1 LIASSVV
8 RWFGDGTVRGVI
20 DGKYQNVKMPLK
32 PYLFIPDVVAIS
44 VDLENFKGVEGVYN
58 TDLVSVDTREKVYRV
73 ECALPMYV
81 KKVRDFVEKEMGG
94 KTFEA
99 DITYSRRCFIDKGFE
114 VGYEDNNIMFLDVE
128 LDDSK
133 GFRSFGEMGFLSFA
147 GSINGKTF
155 FHHIDDFV
163 GEDGNAEWR
172 LLKTLN
178 EYIVRN
184 GVSVIV
190 GWNVGF
196 DFKHFVKRVDVLR
209 DPAVGRK
216 GINVSDTAIIYCYDL
231 RDEYR
236 KAVKGLVSYSLD
248 EVAKYEGLGGKVG
261 REGKVSELKYD
272 ELREYNVRDVELLL
286 EIEKKYGFVRR
297 DMYLCREVNLP
308 MDYAKVAG
316 VLGDSIVLR
325 RLREL
330 GYVAP
335 NTSVRS
341 KKGYE
346 GALILEPR
354 PGLHERVLAMDVVSL
369 YPTALLDLNVDIL
382 DLGGQVLP
390 YYVAYFFR
398 RKVEEEKA
406 GNKVGRETYKIL
418 ANAIYG
424 LLGYERFRFFDER
437 KAEAIT
443 KKGREVLLKM
453 RECVESLGLDVVYG
467 DTDSIFVKVDGVEG
481 VDAIVD
487 YVNSQVKPYRVA
499 VDMVYDKIIFFGSE
513 ERGVKKRYI
522 GVSGDKWKVRG
533 IELRRGDWSEF
544 SKMVLWDV
552 VKMIFNGCSKA
563 DVMSYLSKVRAGL
576 WRGDYDEKLK
586 MVKSVR
592 SEKQYKVMPAHFKL
606 WKEGVDKGLVPPYS
620 VEVEFYYKAGKGKG
634 LNIGLWSDAV
644 KVFDYKEYWE
654 KQVMAPVKRVIESVW
669 GDGRGRVVEL
679 ENFI

>member
-20 DGKYQNVKMPLK
+20 DGKYQNVKMPFK
-32 PYLFIPDVVAIS
+32 PYLFVPDVVAIS
-44 VDLENFKGVEGVYN
+44 VDLENVKGVEGVYN

-73 ECALPMYV
+73 DCALPTYV

-133 GFRSFGEMGFLSFA
+133 GFRSFGEMGFISFA

-163 GEDGNAEWR
+163 GGDGNAEWR
-172 LLKTLN
+172 LLKTLH

-196 DFKHFVKRVDVLR
+196 DFKHFVKRVDVLQ
-209 DPAVGRK
+209 DPAAGRK

-248 EVAKYEGLGGKVG
+248 EVAKYEGLGGKIE
-261 REGKVSELKYD
+261 REGKVAELKYD

-335 NTSVRS
+335 NTVVRS

-369 YPTALLDLNVDIL
+369 YPNALLDLNVDIL

-398 RKVEEEKA
+398 RKVEEEEK

-424 LLGYERFRFFDER
+424 LLGYERFRFFDEK

-453 RECVESLGLDVVYG
+453 RDCVESLGLEVVYG

-481 VDAIVD
+481 VEAIVD
-487 YVNSQVKPYRVA
+487 YVNSQVKPYRVS

-552 VKMIFNGCSKA
+552 VKMVFKGCSKE
-563 DVMSYLSKVRAGL
+563 DVMAYLSKVRAGL
-576 WRGDYDEKLK
+576 WRGDYDDKLK

-592 SEKQYKVMPAHFKL
+592 SEKQYKVMPAHFRL
-606 WKEGVDKGLVPPYS
+606 WKEGVEKGLVPPYS

-634 LNIGLWSDAV
+634 LNIGLWSDVV

-669 GDGRGRVVEL
+669 GDGRGRVMEL

>member
-216 GINVSDTAIIYCYDL
+216 GINVSDMAIIYCYDL

-236 KAVKGLVSYSLD
+236 KAVKG
-248 EVAKYEGLGGKVG
+248 VG
-261 REGKVSELKYD
+261 V
-272 ELREYNVRDVELLL
+272 
-286 EIEKKYGFVRR
+286 
-297 DMYLCREVNLP
+297 
-308 MDYAKVAG
+308 
-316 VLGDSIVLR
+316 
-325 RLREL
+325 
-330 GYVAP
+330 
-335 NTSVRS
+335 
-341 KKGYE
+341 
-346 GALILEPR
+346 
-354 PGLHERVLAMDVVSL
+354 
-369 YPTALLDLNVDIL
+369 
-382 DLGGQVLP
+382 
-390 YYVAYFFR
+390 
-398 RKVEEEKA
+398 
-406 GNKVGRETYKIL
+406 
-418 ANAIYG
+418 
-424 LLGYERFRFFDER
+424 
-437 KAEAIT
+437 
-443 KKGREVLLKM
+443 
-453 RECVESLGLDVVYG
+453 
-467 DTDSIFVKVDGVEG
+467 IF
-481 VDAIVD
+481 
-487 YVNSQVKPYRVA
+487 P
-499 VDMVYDKIIFFGSE
+499 
-513 ERGVKKRYI
+513 
-522 GVSGDKWKVRG
+522 
-533 IELRRGDWSEF
+533 
-544 SKMVLWDV
+544 
-552 VKMIFNGCSKA
+552 
-563 DVMSYLSKVRAGL
+563 
-576 WRGDYDEKLK
+576 
-586 MVKSVR
+586 
-592 SEKQYKVMPAHFKL
+592 
-606 WKEGVDKGLVPPYS
+606 
-620 VEVEFYYKAGKGKG
+620 
-634 LNIGLWSDAV
+634 
-644 KVFDYKEYWE
+644 
-654 KQVMAPVKRVIESVW
+654 
-669 GDGRGRVVEL
+669 
-679 ENFI
+679 